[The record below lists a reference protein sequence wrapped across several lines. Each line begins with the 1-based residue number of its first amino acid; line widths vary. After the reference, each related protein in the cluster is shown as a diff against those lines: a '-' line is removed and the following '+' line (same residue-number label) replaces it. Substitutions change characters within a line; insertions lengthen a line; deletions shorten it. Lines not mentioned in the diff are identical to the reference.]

1 MLLVSGGQTGV
12 DRAALDIAVRLGIP
26 YAGWCPKGG
35 LAEDYSEPPGLRA
48 LYPKLLETP
57 STRFAERTRWNV
69 RDSEATLVLTV
80 GDALERSSGTNVA
93 LAYARKLGR
102 PTLVVDVESDAAAAT
117 IRAFLDRFR
126 SVNVAGP
133 RESGAPGIYRAAMRV
148 LDVAVGGGA

>member
-1 MLLVSGGQTGV
+1 M
-12 DRAALDIAVRLGIP
+12 
-26 YAGWCPKGG
+26 
-35 LAEDYSEPPGLRA
+35 RA

-117 IRAFLDRFR
+117 IRAFLGRFR

-133 RESGAPGIYRAAMRV
+133 RESGAPGIYRAAVGV
-148 LDVAVGGGA
+148 LAAAIAPASA